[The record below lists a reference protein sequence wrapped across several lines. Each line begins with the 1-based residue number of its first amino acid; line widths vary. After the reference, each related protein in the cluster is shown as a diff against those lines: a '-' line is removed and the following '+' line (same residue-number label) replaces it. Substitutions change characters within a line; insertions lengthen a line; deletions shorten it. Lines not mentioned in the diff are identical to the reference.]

1 MSLGEKDSHNIVPK
15 AAATRLSLYLRHLES
30 LRITGAATTSSK
42 DLAKALGVTAA
53 QVRKDLGYFGQF
65 GFPGIGY
72 KIENLIVEIR
82 KILGTNRIWNVAL
95 VGFGSLGKALFR
107 YRGFEK
113 QGFRIT
119 AIFDNNPA
127 VIGQPI
133 GGLLVKGISH
143 LARSVSEGDI
153 SLGIMA
159 VPAESAQEVAD
170 QLVHAGISGIFNFA
184 PVVLSLPENVAYVS
198 IDLTVQLEQLSF
210 HVKQLKNDSL
220 FGEPT
225 EGS

>member
-1 MSLGEKDSHNIVPK
+1 MTPGERDPQNVIPK
-15 AAATRLSLYLRHLES
+15 AAAARLSLYLRHLES

-65 GFPGIGY
+65 GSPGIGY

-82 KILGTNRIWNVAL
+82 KILGTDRIWNVAL
-95 VGFGSLGKALFR
+95 VGLGNLGSALFR
-107 YRGFEK
+107 YRGFVR

-119 AIFDNNPA
+119 AIFDKNPA
-127 VIGQPI
+127 VIGRQVE
-133 GGLLVKGISH
+133 GLLVKHINE
-143 LARSVSEGDI
+143 LERTVSDADI

-170 QLVHAGISGIFNFA
+170 CMVRAGISGIFNFA
-184 PVVLSLPENVAYVS
+184 PAVLSLPANVAYVS

-210 HVKQLKNDSL
+210 HVKQLKD
-220 FGEPT
+220 EM
-225 EGS
+225 GSEYTDG

>member
-1 MSLGEKDSHNIVPK
+1 MTPGERDPQNVIPK
-15 AAATRLSLYLRHLES
+15 AAAARLSLYLRHLES

-82 KILGTNRIWNVAL
+82 KILGTDRIWNVAL
-95 VGFGSLGKALFR
+95 VGLGNLGSALFR
-107 YRGFEK
+107 YRGFVR

-119 AIFDNNPA
+119 AIFDKNPA
-127 VIGQPI
+127 VIGRQV
-133 GGLLVKGISH
+133 GGLLVKHINE
-143 LARSVSEGDI
+143 LERTVPDADI

-159 VPAESAQEVAD
+159 VPAESAQDVAD
-170 QLVHAGISGIFNFA
+170 CLVRAGISGIFNFA
-184 PVVLSLPENVAYVS
+184 PAVLSLPANVAYVS

-210 HVKQLKNDSL
+210 HVKQLKD
-220 FGEPT
+220 EM
-225 EGS
+225 GSEYTDA

>member
-1 MSLGEKDSHNIVPK
+1 MASGEKDAQNVIPK
-15 AAATRLSLYLRHLES
+15 AAAARLSLYLRHLES

-42 DLAKALGVTAA
+42 DLAEALGVTAA

-82 KILGTNRIWNVAL
+82 KILGTDRIWNVAL
-95 VGFGSLGKALFR
+95 VGLGNLGSALFR

-113 QGFRIT
+113 QGFRIN
-119 AIFDNNPA
+119 AVFDNNPS
-127 VIGQPI
+127 VIGRQV
-133 GGLLVKGISH
+133 GGLLVKH
-143 LARSVSEGDI
+143 LSELPGTVSEADI
-153 SLGIMA
+153 RLGIMA

-170 QLVHAGISGIFNFA
+170 YLVSAGIYGIFNFA
-184 PVVLSLPENVAYVS
+184 PAVLNLPESVAYVS

-210 HVKQLKNDSL
+210 QVIQLSDDS
-220 FGEPT
+220 GWNRGPKIT
-225 EGS
+225 

>member
-1 MSLGEKDSHNIVPK
+1 MRPGERDPQNVIPK
-15 AAATRLSLYLRHLES
+15 AAAARLSLYLRHLES

-82 KILGTNRIWNVAL
+82 KILGTDRIWNVAL
-95 VGFGSLGKALFR
+95 VGLGNLGSALFR
-107 YRGFEK
+107 YRGFVR

-119 AIFDNNPA
+119 AIFDKNPA
-127 VIGQPI
+127 VIGRQVE
-133 GGLLVKGISH
+133 GLLVKHINE
-143 LARSVSEGDI
+143 LERTVSDADI

-170 QLVHAGISGIFNFA
+170 CMVRAGISGIFNFA
-184 PVVLSLPENVAYVS
+184 PAVLSLPANVAYVS

-210 HVKQLKNDSL
+210 HVKQLKD
-220 FGEPT
+220 EM
-225 EGS
+225 GSEYTDG

>member
-1 MSLGEKDSHNIVPK
+1 MTPGERDPQNVIPK
-15 AAATRLSLYLRHLES
+15 AAAARLSLYLRHLES

-82 KILGTNRIWNVAL
+82 KILGTDRIWNVAL
-95 VGFGSLGKALFR
+95 VGLGNLGSALFR
-107 YRGFEK
+107 YRGFVR

-119 AIFDNNPA
+119 AIFDKNPA
-127 VIGQPI
+127 VIGRQVE
-133 GGLLVKGISH
+133 GLLVKHINE
-143 LARSVSEGDI
+143 LERTVPDADI

-159 VPAESAQEVAD
+159 VPAESAQDVAD
-170 QLVHAGISGIFNFA
+170 CLVRAGISGIFNFA
-184 PVVLSLPENVAYVS
+184 PAVLSLPANVAYVS

-210 HVKQLKNDSL
+210 HVKQLKD
-220 FGEPT
+220 EM
-225 EGS
+225 GSEYTDA

>member
-1 MSLGEKDSHNIVPK
+1 MTPGERDPQNVIPK
-15 AAATRLSLYLRHLES
+15 AAAARLSLYLRHLES

-82 KILGTNRIWNVAL
+82 KILGTDRIWNVAL
-95 VGFGSLGKALFR
+95 VGLGNLGSALFR
-107 YRGFEK
+107 YRGFVR

-119 AIFDNNPA
+119 AIFDKNPA
-127 VIGQPI
+127 VIGRQVE
-133 GGLLVKGISH
+133 GLLVKHINVLERTVPDADS
-143 LARSVSEGDI
+143 

-159 VPAESAQEVAD
+159 VPAESAQDVAD
-170 QLVHAGISGIFNFA
+170 CLVRAGISGIFNFA
-184 PVVLSLPENVAYVS
+184 PAVLSLPANVAYVS

-210 HVKQLKNDSL
+210 HVKQLKD
-220 FGEPT
+220 EM
-225 EGS
+225 GSEYTDG

>member
-1 MSLGEKDSHNIVPK
+1 MTPGERDPQNVIPK
-15 AAATRLSLYLRHLES
+15 AAAARLSLYLRHLES

-82 KILGTNRIWNVAL
+82 KILGTDRIWNVAL
-95 VGFGSLGKALFR
+95 VGLGNLGSALFR
-107 YRGFEK
+107 YRGFVR

-119 AIFDNNPA
+119 AIFDKNPA
-127 VIGQPI
+127 VLGRQVE
-133 GGLLVKGISH
+133 GLLVKHINE
-143 LARSVSEGDI
+143 LDRTVSDADI
-153 SLGIMA
+153 RLGIMA
-159 VPAESAQEVAD
+159 VPAESAQDVAD
-170 QLVHAGISGIFNFA
+170 CMVRAGISGIFNFA
-184 PVVLSLPENVAYVS
+184 PAVLSLPANVAYVS

-210 HVKQLKNDSL
+210 HVKQLKD
-220 FGEPT
+220 EI
-225 EGS
+225 GSEYTDA

>member
-1 MSLGEKDSHNIVPK
+1 MTPGERDPQNVIPK
-15 AAATRLSLYLRHLES
+15 AAAARLSLYLRHLES

-53 QVRKDLGYFGQF
+53 QVRKDLGFFGQF

-82 KILGTNRIWNVAL
+82 KILGTDRMWNVAL
-95 VGFGSLGKALFR
+95 VGLGNLGSALFR
-107 YRGFEK
+107 YRGFVR

-119 AIFDNNPA
+119 AIFDKNPA
-127 VIGQPI
+127 VIGRQVE
-133 GGLLVKGISH
+133 GLLVKHINE
-143 LARSVSEGDI
+143 LERTVPDADI

-159 VPAESAQEVAD
+159 VPAVSAQEVAD
-170 QLVHAGISGIFNFA
+170 CMVRAGISGIFNFA
-184 PVVLSLPENVAYVS
+184 PAVLSLPANVAYVS

-210 HVKQLKNDSL
+210 HVKQLKD
-220 FGEPT
+220 EM
-225 EGS
+225 GSEYTDA

>member
-1 MSLGEKDSHNIVPK
+1 MRPGERDPQNVIPK
-15 AAATRLSLYLRHLES
+15 AAAARLSLYLRHLES

-65 GFPGIGY
+65 GSPGIGY

-82 KILGTNRIWNVAL
+82 KILGTDRMWNVAL
-95 VGFGSLGKALFR
+95 VGLGNLGSALFR
-107 YRGFEK
+107 YRGFVR

-119 AIFDNNPA
+119 AIFDKNPA
-127 VIGQPI
+127 VIGRQVE
-133 GGLLVKGISH
+133 GLLVKHINE
-143 LARSVSEGDI
+143 LERTVPDADI

-159 VPAESAQEVAD
+159 VPAESAQDVAD
-170 QLVHAGISGIFNFA
+170 CLVRAGISGIFNFA
-184 PVVLSLPENVAYVS
+184 PAVLSLPANVAYVS

-210 HVKQLKNDSL
+210 HVKQLKD
-220 FGEPT
+220 EM
-225 EGS
+225 GSEYTDA

>member
-1 MSLGEKDSHNIVPK
+1 MTPGERDPQNVIPK
-15 AAATRLSLYLRHLES
+15 AAAARLSLYLRHLES

-82 KILGTNRIWNVAL
+82 KILGTDRIWNVAL
-95 VGFGSLGKALFR
+95 VGLGNLGSALFR
-107 YRGFEK
+107 YRGFVR

-119 AIFDNNPA
+119 AIFDKNPA
-127 VIGQPI
+127 VIGRQVE
-133 GGLLVKGISH
+133 GLLVKHINE
-143 LARSVSEGDI
+143 LERTVPDADI

-159 VPAESAQEVAD
+159 VPAESAQDVAD
-170 QLVHAGISGIFNFA
+170 CLVRAGISGIFNFA
-184 PVVLSLPENVAYVS
+184 PAVLSLPANVAYVS

-210 HVKQLKNDSL
+210 HVKQLKD
-220 FGEPT
+220 EM
-225 EGS
+225 GSEYTGA